1 MQTRSRWSYVL
12 ACVAGLA
19 MLGATP
25 ELAAAKGLPWNID
38 IGSGADADGGWI
50 SVVVTVSLQGRP
62 VQIPAVLT
70 VGGGATAQQKCQ
82 ALAQALDGS
91 RHLAAT
97 CTGTRVRVELEDTS
111 PFEAIVSITTTE
123 SNTGERLTGIRD
135 DPAQD
140 GVLMT
145 NVFLDIRGTSTGTG
159 DAVLQIGSGPLAA
172 VRTDRR
178 TEAEIGRD
186 LAAAFNEAYSG
197 TAYRAEAAGGLV
209 TVRNV
214 PCPEGVTG
222 GSSDSSLE
230 FALGMALVEGAAGGA
245 PPATPPAKRP
255 ALLFVLFAAAGF
267 VLGTALVWLL
277 RPKRA

>member
-1 MQTRSRWSYVL
+1 VWRI
-12 ACVAGLA
+12 
-19 MLGATP
+19 
-25 ELAAAKGLPWNID
+25 AKGLPWNID
-38 IGSGADADGGWI
+38 IGSGADADGGTI
-50 SVVVTVSLQGRP
+50 SIVVTVTLQGRQVP
-62 VQIPAVLT
+62 IPAALR
-70 VGGGATAQQKCQ
+70 VGGGATAEQKCQ

-91 RHLAAT
+91 RHLTAT

-159 DAVLQIGSGPLAA
+159 DAVLRIGGGPLAA

-186 LAAAFNEAYSG
+186 LAEAFNEAYSG
-197 TAYRAEAAGGLV
+197 TPYRAEAAGGLV

-230 FALGMALVEGAAGGA
+230 FALGMALVEGAADGA
-245 PPATPPAKRP
+245 PPAKRP
-255 ALLFVLFAAAGF
+255 TLLCVLLAFAGL
-267 VLGTALVWLL
+267 VLGAVLMWLL
-277 RPKRA
+277 RRRTS